1 MDVGWRSAR
10 FFGSEG
16 GEIDGDR
23 GDILIVSR
31 GWLRRGCSSTSRKE
45 SIRSG
50 ANPAGQSGGE
60 LLVSNLSRSDA
71 GDRRD
76 GT

>member
-1 MDVGWRSAR
+1 MSIKT
-10 FFGSEG
+10 G
-16 GEIDGDR
+16 G
-23 GDILIVSR
+23 ILIAP
-31 GWLRRGCSSTSRKE
+31 RRWRPWGCSSASPKE

-60 LLVSNLSRSDA
+60 LLVSNSLRSDA